1 MCCHISLGQEKIISF
16 SGFSS
21 QKSCMWA
28 AFILFFGRTL
38 ASTMPVH
45 SWPRA
50 QSQCENDQ
58 SLSNLSQS
66 IVFCSIAIGEA
77 ILRSQMTAR
86 DWQG

>member
-1 MCCHISLGQEKIISF
+1 
-16 SGFSS
+16 
-21 QKSCMWA
+21 MWA
-28 AFILFFGRTL
+28 AFILFYGRSLASTIDHIDYVNVVYMIY

-50 QSQCENDQ
+50 QSQSENDL
-58 SLSNLSQS
+58 SLSSLSQS